1 MIFFDFP
8 QNGLPDRCIP
18 AILADMSASK
28 AYRIAVE
35 VGDNIKSTRD
45 RCSGILRYMAE
56 ANPPWDLR
64 FFAGSKTHAP
74 EDWRRNIGVWR
85 PACVV
90 QSVAQWEM
98 FTPPVSRVCGIVALS
113 SGDARRDAVLPPR
126 TVFVGVDDEAIVGEA
141 FSLLRRRGLAH
152 FAYVHT
158 QEQYDLPRSHRRG
171 AILRRLVEVAGCE
184 CAECGQSGGED
195 WPGRLEALAAD
206 LQTLPRPCGVVAYN
220 DRCARETMDA
230 CHFAGLSIPSQI
242 QIVGVDNQDDICE
255 NMRPR
260 LTSVEP
266 DFEGVGHLMAQHIDA
281 LLRGGTRPPRLSVC
295 GVRRIAE
302 RDSTIDLSGA
312 ARLVTAAEKLI
323 LAHACRG
330 LDGDSPRG
338 LVPDALA
345 AALHVSRRLLE
356 LRFREVRGEGVAE
369 AIRRRR
375 LAEVCRLLRET
386 DIPVGEIAFRCGFPV
401 QTHFNALFRRT
412 YGCSPREWRSS
423 EAQMPLITA
432 IEGNVRW
439 QAR

>member
-1 MIFFDFP
+1 MIIFDFP

-281 LLRGGTRPPRLSVC
+281 LLRGGTRPPRVSVG

-312 ARLVTAAEKLI
+312 ARAGGLTAIHRAGWCPTPSL
-323 LAHACRG
+323 
-330 LDGDSPRG
+330 PRCMSRAG
-338 LVPDALA
+338 CWSCGSAKCA
-345 AALHVSRRLLE
+345 AKVSRRP
-356 LRFREVRGEGVAE
+356 FAAEG
-369 AIRRRR
+369 
-375 LAEVCRLLRET
+375 
-386 DIPVGEIAFRCGFPV
+386 
-401 QTHFNALFRRT
+401 
-412 YGCSPREWRSS
+412 SPRYADFFAKRTSPSAKLPSGAASRCRRISMRFSGVLMAAPRESG
-423 EAQMPLITA
+423 A
-432 IEGNVRW
+432 EGFLMKTPRTFG
-439 QAR
+439 ALTEYK